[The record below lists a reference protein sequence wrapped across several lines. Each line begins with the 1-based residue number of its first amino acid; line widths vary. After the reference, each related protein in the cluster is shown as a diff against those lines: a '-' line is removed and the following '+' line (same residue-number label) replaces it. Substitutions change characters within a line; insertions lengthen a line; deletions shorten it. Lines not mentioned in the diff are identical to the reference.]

1 MREKS
6 KSSRKTVT
14 IFQDLNN
21 GIQKN
26 QKIGKL
32 HKYTNSMQL
41 LTSEVNFIPGKNT
54 LKASPKKV
62 YKRTKKGYKKSG
74 VNGYSEKLES
84 IP

>member
-1 MREKS
+1 M
-6 KSSRKTVT
+6 
-14 IFQDLNN
+14 IYLDLNN
-21 GIQKN
+21 AEPKSQELI
-26 QKIGKL
+26 KL